1 MTLKKKGKQQKK
13 IKEQKSWL
21 FGKISK
27 IDKPL
32 ARMTTKN
39 GISHKLLI
47 SGYHTY
53 PADIEGQ

>member
-1 MTLKKKGKQQKK
+1 MTLKKKKKNNRKK

-39 GISHKLLI
+39 GILI
-47 SGYHTY
+47 SGYHTDL
-53 PADIEGQ
+53 ADING